1 MTLGI
6 NTLKQL
12 ISQNTPRS
20 GGIVTALTALT
31 STETIVTLKTGKTLK
46 TQ

>member
-1 MTLGI
+1 MLGI

-20 GGIVTALTALT
+20 GGIATPLTVNK
-31 STETIVTLKTGKTLK
+31 TIIITYTD
-46 TQ
+46 